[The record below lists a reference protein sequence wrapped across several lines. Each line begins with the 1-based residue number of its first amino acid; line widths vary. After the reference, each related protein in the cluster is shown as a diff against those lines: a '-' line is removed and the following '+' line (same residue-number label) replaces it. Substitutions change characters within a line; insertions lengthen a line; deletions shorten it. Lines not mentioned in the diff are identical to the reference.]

1 MRVSAEFFVGE
12 NAPPRASR
20 ARGFFMENIITETF
34 DNWTDYNVWLTQHY
48 DTHSVIKLN
57 ESGGKVIAEY
67 VTADEWEKEQKRAGL
82 L

>member
-1 MRVSAEFFVGE
+1 MDK

-34 DNWTDYNVWLTQHY
+34 NNWTDYNVWLTQHY

-57 ESGGKVIAEY
+57 ESGGKVVAEY

>member
-1 MRVSAEFFVGE
+1 
-12 NAPPRASR
+12 
-20 ARGFFMENIITETF
+20 MENIITETF

-57 ESGGKVIAEY
+57 ESGGKVVAEY

>member
-1 MRVSAEFFVGE
+1 MWAIT
-12 NAPPRASR
+12 PRPALPVP
-20 ARGFFMENIITETF
+20 GLFMENIITETF

-57 ESGGKVIAEY
+57 ESGGKVVAEY